1 MTTQISDETMP
12 RALVPIGTAH
22 FVGVAFT
29 PEMIEYLAA
38 LTSRACDPHDRVSM
52 ACAATFARVLAD
64 MRNATQEPVR

>member
-1 MTTQISDETMP
+1 MPAQILYDDTP
-12 RALVPIGTAH
+12 RAIVPVGTAH

-52 ACAATFARVLAD
+52 ACAAKFARVLAD
-64 MRNATQEPVR
+64 MCNANSEIVR